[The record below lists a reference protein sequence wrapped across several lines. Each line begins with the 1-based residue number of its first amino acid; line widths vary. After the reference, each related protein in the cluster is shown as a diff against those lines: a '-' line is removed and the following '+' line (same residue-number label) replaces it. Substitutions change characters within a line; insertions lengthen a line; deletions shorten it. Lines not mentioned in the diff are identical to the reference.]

1 MRGVNATTR
10 SLLQFNIKVRVHNP
24 LHCELEFTRWSR
36 LISDLNSF
44 VEYLPVFPIV
54 ASVIDQRCGA
64 ILFACHGGIVIIA
77 ISTMI
82 NATAKHTISTVT

>member
-10 SLLQFNIKVRVHNP
+10 SLLQFNVKVRIHNP
-24 LHCELEFTRWSR
+24 LHCKLEFTRWAR
-36 LISDLNSF
+36 LISDLDSF
-44 VEYLPVFPIV
+44 VEYLPVFPII

-64 ILFACHGGIVIIA
+64 ILFASHGGIVGIA

-82 NATAKHTISTVT
+82 DSTAKHTISPVT